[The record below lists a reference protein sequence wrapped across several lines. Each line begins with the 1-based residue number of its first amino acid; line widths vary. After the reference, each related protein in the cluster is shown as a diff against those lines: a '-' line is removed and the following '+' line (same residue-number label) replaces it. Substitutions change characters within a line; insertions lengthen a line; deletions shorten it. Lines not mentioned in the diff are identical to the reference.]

1 MRKHNQVIASVVLV
15 AGLAVGPACATHQGM
30 KTKAQLAEVLAGV
43 GDLYVGGSLP
53 LTPTTLIAQDAL
65 VSAEASGR
73 AELTSGRVY
82 EPHTAW
88 VFRVEQGLIVEIK
101 EFIDT
106 RHSYEVFLAP

>member
-30 KTKAQLAEVLAGV
+30 KTKAQLAEVLAGG

-65 VSAEASGR
+65 V
-73 AELTSGRVY
+73 
-82 EPHTAW
+82 
-88 VFRVEQGLIVEIK
+88 EIK